1 VDAFGAQ
8 PNVKRRFM
16 MPVEKVNNINL
27 YYEKKGHGK
36 AIVFLHGYTGSCDD
50 WKNQV
55 NILPPGYMSVAVD
68 HRGHGKT
75 EAPKN
80 EDDYSI
86 KIFSEDIYE
95 LLRHLNIDH
104 CCLAGHSMG
113 GFMSLQFVLDHPD
126 VVTALVLVDTSSGEF
141 ETAPG
146 FAELRAKLDELARTE
161 GMEAAFEY
169 DAANNPLRIERF
181 KRHPELR
188 EITRRKVLNT
198 SVNGYIYVAGT
209 FGRWPSVTA
218 RLPEIKV
225 PTLIF
230 LGEED
235 EGFVKASQVLKNNIP
250 SSELATIPGVGHSP
264 HEEAPD
270 LFNKALLDFLW
281 RLQW

>member
-1 VDAFGAQ
+1 
-8 PNVKRRFM
+8 
-16 MPVEKVNNINL
+16 MPIAKVNNIDL
-27 YYEKKGHGK
+27 YYEKQGEGNPL
-36 AIVFLHGYTGSCDD
+36 VFLHGYTGSCDD

-55 NILPPGYMSVAVD
+55 KILPSEFMSIAVD
-68 HRGHGKT
+68 HRGHGQT

-86 KIFSEDIYE
+86 KIFSEDVCT
-95 LLRHLNIDH
+95 LLKHLNIDQ
-104 CCLAGHSMG
+104 CCLVGHSMG

-126 VVTALVLVDTSSGEF
+126 MVKALVLVDTSSGDF
-141 ETAPG
+141 ERAPG
-146 FAELRAKLDELARTE
+146 FEELRAKLDELARTD

-181 KRHPELR
+181 KKHPELR
-188 EITRRKVLNT
+188 EITRQKVLNT
-198 SVNGYIYVAGT
+198 SVDGYIYVART
-209 FGRWPSVTA
+209 FGKWPSVTA

-235 EGFVKASQVLKNNIP
+235 AGFIKASQTMKDNIP
-250 SSELATIPGVGHSP
+250 SSELVTIPGVGHSP

-270 LFNKALLDFLW
+270 LFNKALLDFLPKIKW
-281 RLQW
+281 LDVICLCRL